1 MERSAQVVLC
11 LHSSGRS
18 TQGTLVVGCEYIVGA
33 LSLVSASSVD
43 NISENGRSNHHQN
56 LQILQLAVALSPC

>member
-11 LHSSGRS
+11 LHSGGGS

-43 NISENGRSNHHQN
+43 NISENGRSHHHHN
-56 LQILQLAVALSPC
+56 LQILQLAIALSPC